1 MMVEDAMVAQVTI
14 EQVTIDNGTLGATVS
29 ARGAELQR
37 LHTAAGED
45 LLWDGD
51 PAVWAS
57 RSPLLFPVVG
67 SVKDDR
73 ITVRGRHYPLLRH
86 GFARTSTFELVEARA
101 ASCTWRLRANEATR
115 AHYPF
120 AFRLDVTYALDAA
133 RLAIRATIAN
143 EAANEHDE
151 PMPASF
157 GFHPAFR
164 WPLMP
169 GVARGDHAVRFD
181 KPEPEPIR
189 RLAGGL
195 LGGPEPSPVLG
206 DRLALADALFER
218 DALIF
223 DRLRS
228 RRLTYGRLQLDFP
241 ALPHLGIWSRPG
253 AGFVC
258 LEPWQ
263 GFASPVDFDGE
274 LAEKPGVVAIP
285 PQSERIFE
293 LAVTVL

>member
-1 MMVEDAMVAQVTI
+1 MVESVTLRN
-14 EQVTIDNGTLGATVS
+14 ETLGAAVS

-37 LHTAAGED
+37 LCTAAGEE
-45 LLWDGD
+45 LLWDGNPD
-51 PAVWAS
+51 IWAG

-67 SVKDDR
+67 NVKDDH
-73 ITVRGRHYPLLRH
+73 ITVRGKHYPMLRH
-86 GFARTSTFELVEARA
+86 GFARTSTFQLVESDA
-101 ASCTWRLRANEATR
+101 AHCVWRLRANDETR
-115 AHYPF
+115 ARYPF
-120 AFRLDVTYALDAA
+120 AFRLDVAYAVDGA
-133 RLAIRATIAN
+133 RLTMRATVVN
-143 EAANEHDE
+143 EGAE

-164 WPLMP
+164 WPLVP
-169 GVARGDHAVRFD
+169 GVAREDYEVHFET
-181 KPEPEPIR
+181 PEPEPIR

-195 LGGPEPSPVLG
+195 LGGPEPTPVASE
-206 DRLALADALFER
+206 RLALADGLFER

-228 RRLTYGRLQLDFP
+228 RRLTYGPAAGRRLLLDFP
-241 ALPHLGIWSRPG
+241 VMPHLGIWSKPG

-263 GFASPVDFDGE
+263 GFADPSDFDGE
-274 LAEKPGVVAIP
+274 LAEKPGIVEIP

-293 LAVTVL
+293 LTATVL

>member
-1 MMVEDAMVAQVTI
+1 MVEDAMVA
-14 EQVTIDNGTLGATVS
+14 EVTIDNGTLGATVA

-37 LHTAAGED
+37 LHTANGED

-51 PAVWAS
+51 PLVWAG

-67 SVKDDR
+67 SVRHDR

-86 GFARTSTFELVEARA
+86 GFARTSTFDLVEVRT
-101 ASCTWRLRANEATR
+101 ASCTWRLRANDETR
-115 AHYPF
+115 ARYPF
-120 AFRLDVTYALDAA
+120 DFRLDVTYALDGA
-133 RLAIRATIAN
+133 RLAIRAAVVN
-143 EAANEHDE
+143 EGDG

-169 GVARGDHAVRFD
+169 GVARADHAVRFER
-181 KPEPEPIR
+181 PEPAPIR

-195 LGGPEPSPVLG
+195 LDGPEPSPVVG

-223 DRLRS
+223 DRLQS

-241 ALPHLGIWSRPG
+241 SLPHLGIWSKPG

-263 GFASPVDFDGE
+263 GFADPVDFDGE
-274 LAEKPGVVAIP
+274 LAQKPGIVAIA

>member
-1 MMVEDAMVAQVTI
+1 
-14 EQVTIDNGTLGATVS
+14 VS

-37 LHTAAGED
+37 LHTAAGEE
-45 LLWDGD
+45 LLWDGNPD
-51 PAVWAS
+51 VWAG

-67 SVKDDR
+67 NVKDDHM
-73 ITVRGRHYPLLRH
+73 TVHGQRYPLLRH
-86 GFARTSTFELVEARA
+86 GFARTSTFELVESA
-101 ASCTWRLRANEATR
+101 ATRCIWRLRANDETR
-115 AHYPF
+115 ARYPF
-120 AFRLDVTYALDAA
+120 AFRLDVIYVLDGA
-133 RLAIRATIAN
+133 RLTMRAAVAN
-143 EAANEHDE
+143 EGAE

-164 WPLMP
+164 WPLAP
-169 GVARGDHAVRFD
+169 GVAREDHEVRFE

-195 LGGPEPSPVLG
+195 LGGPEPTPVAG
-206 DRLALADALFER
+206 RRLALADGLFER

-228 RRLTYGRLQLDFP
+228 RCLTYGPAAGRRLVLDFP
-241 ALPHLGIWSRPG
+241 AMPHLGIWSKPG
-253 AGFVC
+253 AGFIC

-263 GFASPVDFDGE
+263 GFADPIDFDGE
-274 LAEKPGVVAIP
+274 LAEKPGIVVIA

-293 LAVTVL
+293 VAVAVL

>member
-1 MMVEDAMVAQVTI
+1 MADVITI
-14 EQVTIDNGTLGATVS
+14 RNDVLGAAVS

-45 LLWDGD
+45 LLWDGN
-51 PAVWAS
+51 PQVWAG
-57 RSPLLFPVVG
+57 RSPLLFPIVG

-73 ITVRGRHYPLLRH
+73 ITVHGRHYPLLRH
-86 GFARTSTFELVEARA
+86 GFARTSTFGLVESGA
-101 ASCTWRLRANEATR
+101 AHCTWRLRASAETR
-115 AHYPF
+115 ARYPF
-120 AFRLDVTYALDAA
+120 AFRLDVTYALDGA
-133 RLAIRATIAN
+133 RLTMRATVAN
-143 EAANEHDE
+143 EDDE
-151 PMPASF
+151 TMPASF

-164 WPLMP
+164 WPLVP
-169 GVARGDHAVRFD
+169 GVAREAHEVRFERT
-181 KPEPEPIR
+181 EPDPIR
-189 RLAGGL
+189 RLTGGL
-195 LGGPEPSPVLG
+195 LGGPEPSPVSG

-228 RRLTYGRLQLDFP
+228 RRLTYGPTEGRRLQLDFP
-241 ALPHLGIWSRPG
+241 ALPDLGIWSKPG

-274 LAEKPGVVAIP
+274 LAEKPGIVAIP
-285 PQSERIFE
+285 PQSARVFE
-293 LAVTVL
+293 LAVTIL

>member
-1 MMVEDAMVAQVTI
+1 MVDVVTLR
-14 EQVTIDNGTLGATVS
+14 NGTLGASVS

-37 LHTAAGED
+37 LHTANGEE

-51 PAVWAS
+51 PDVWAG

-67 SVKDDR
+67 NVKDDR
-73 ITVRGRHYPLLRH
+73 ITVHGQHYPLLRH
-86 GFARTSTFELVEARA
+86 GFARTSLFELVEAGDA
-101 ASCTWRLRANEATR
+101 HCTWRLRANAETR

-120 AFRLDVTYALDAA
+120 AFRLDVTYALDGN
-133 RLAIRATIAN
+133 RLTMRATVAN
-143 EAANEHDE
+143 EGRE

-164 WPLMP
+164 WPLVP
-169 GVARGDHAVRFD
+169 GVAREDHAVRFEEA
-181 KPEPEPIR
+181 EPAPIR

-195 LGGPEPSPVLG
+195 MGGPEPTPVAG

-223 DRLRS
+223 DRLAS
-228 RRLTYGRLQLDFP
+228 RRLTYGAAQDAAKGRQLQLDFP
-241 ALPHLGIWSRPG
+241 AMPHLGIWTKPG
-253 AGFVC
+253 AGFIC

-263 GFASPVDFDGE
+263 GFADPVDFDGE
-274 LAEKPGVVAIP
+274 LAKKPGIVAIP
-285 PQSERIFE
+285 PQSDRVFE
-293 LAVTVL
+293 LSVTVL

>member
-1 MMVEDAMVAQVTI
+1 
-14 EQVTIDNGTLGATVS
+14 
-29 ARGAELQR
+29 
-37 LHTAAGED
+37 
-45 LLWDGD
+45 
-51 PAVWAS
+51 
-57 RSPLLFPVVG
+57 
-67 SVKDDR
+67 
-73 ITVRGRHYPLLRH
+73 VRGQGYPLLRH
-86 GFARTSTFELVEARA
+86 GFARTSTFELVEASERR
-101 ASCTWRLRANEATR
+101 CLWRLRATDETR
-115 AHYPF
+115 ARYPF
-120 AFRLDVTYALDAA
+120 AFRLDVAYALDGA
-133 RLAIRATIAN
+133 RLTMRATVAN
-143 EAANEHDE
+143 QGSE

-164 WPLMP
+164 WPLVSR
-169 GVARGDHAVRFD
+169 VARQDHEVRFE
-181 KPEPEPIR
+181 KAEPEPIR

-195 LGGPEPSPVLG
+195 LGGREPTPVVG

-228 RRLTYGRLQLDFP
+228 RQLTYGAAIGRRLQLDFP
-241 ALPHLGIWSRPG
+241 SMPHLGIWSKPG

-263 GFASPVDFDGE
+263 GFASPSDFDGE

-285 PQSERIFE
+285 PQSERVFE